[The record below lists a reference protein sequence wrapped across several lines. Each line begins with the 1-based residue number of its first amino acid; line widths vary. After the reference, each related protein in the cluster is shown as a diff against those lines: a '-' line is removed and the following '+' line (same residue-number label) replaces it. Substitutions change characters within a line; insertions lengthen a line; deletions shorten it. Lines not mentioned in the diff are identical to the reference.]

1 MEHLSQFI
9 INHWQ
14 LWLLFIVILTLVFIN
29 ELLMKKKKAKELSPQ
44 AVVDLMNNNEVIII
58 DLRDK
63 ELYKKSHILNSINAK
78 ADDFAQQKMDKYK
91 DKPLVLVCDRG
102 LQASTLA
109 NKIREQGF
117 DPVVL
122 SGGLNAWVSADLPLV
137 KGK

>member
-9 INHWQ
+9 VNHWQ

-29 ELLMKKKKAKELSPQ
+29 ELLMKKHKAKELSPQ
-44 AVVDLMNNNEVIII
+44 AVVELMNNDEITIV

-63 ELYKKSHILNSINAK
+63 ELYKKSHILNAINAK
-78 ADDFAQQKMDKYK
+78 ADDFSEQKMDKYK
-91 DKPLVLVCDRG
+91 GKPLVLVCDRG
-102 LQASTLA
+102 LQATTLA

-117 DPVVL
+117 EPVVL
-122 SGGLNAWVSADLPLV
+122 SGGINAWVSADLPLV